1 MVGLTHPIPLE
12 IPFAPKQQ
20 AQDLHRLSLDDSNS
34 QGLYEEAELAGFP
47 QQGCN
52 VIKGISG
59 AALRHGILH
68 SPTTSCSGQA
78 EDLHFRQQLKL
89 PLLTLRTDPVGP
101 LDTSSRMLVTDFNN
115 RLQEQ
120 AHR

>member
-12 IPFAPKQQ
+12 IPVAPNRQ
-20 AQDLHRLSLDDSNS
+20 AQDLHRLFLDDSNS
-34 QGLYEEAELAGFP
+34 HGLYEEAELAGFP
-47 QQGCN
+47 QQVCN
-52 VIKGISG
+52 ATKGISG
-59 AALRHGILH
+59 AALRHGIIL
-68 SPTTSCSGQA
+68 SPTTSCSGQV
-78 EDLHFRQQLKL
+78 ENLLFRQQLKL
-89 PLLTLRTDPVGP
+89 PLLTLRTDRVGP